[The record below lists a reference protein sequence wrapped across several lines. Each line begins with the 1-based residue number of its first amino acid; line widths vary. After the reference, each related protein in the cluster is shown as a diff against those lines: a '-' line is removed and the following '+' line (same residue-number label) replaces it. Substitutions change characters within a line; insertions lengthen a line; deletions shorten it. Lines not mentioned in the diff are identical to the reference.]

1 MATDEELNRFVFAL
15 VKADQAFFEKVKVMF
30 LAMNCD
36 NPKMY
41 AFLSTAFRI
50 AERYRPK
57 MIEMKCES

>member
-1 MATDEELNRFVFAL
+1 MITEFIIAL
-15 VKADQAFFEKVKVMF
+15 VRSDQAFFEKVKVMF